1 MDAVDERERAERID
15 RAKTSKHQQLPPT
28 RRARMPR
35 DSSSS
40 DSDAAPARRNPI
52 RRKSSDEDAP
62 ARRDNGDRR
71 ARLEARRRAAESSD
85 EEERAPRRRLDDEAL
100 TQRASTDAR
109 KRVDEAS
116 RDINEGLS
124 AREMARRRV
133 LARRKAR
140 EEANDSDPEAP
151 SEQPVDPVGRGDG
164 RARALERRKRM
175 QNDGDALVPTSP
187 KDEETGLSA
196 REKAR
201 RRVLERRKL
210 REAQAK
216 NEAKSDGEDDKTKK
230 MMDTTGLLGELG
242 KDGDGTKLVR
252 RATILRWADGA
263 SVFALLAFLTCYVG
277 FFWLCLWDNQCIVH
291 GSSDRHQND
300 PAILEESYA
309 ARSLFWVLCV
319 CGFIVVPYV
328 IVATDSARRIRVL
341 RVAGEAAQK
350 RNPQHWYYDRK
361 YLWQAV
367 VLALITSLVLIA
379 AASERSTK
387 IRHQY
392 KSVTRNWERC
402 EREAAANGVW
412 IEHGSCPWDNS
423 VRLFYRPEEG
433 DEVEARGR
441 PATIYRDRGDSYDV
455 DYLDGELE
463 REEHLKRS
471 DMLWN
476 EAGTIRRKRRTFLE
490 HQVIVAATEAACL
503 MAAALCLMAS
513 YPAGAGG
520 GFSGDT
526 LRLKKPLRAQGGGN

>member
-1 MDAVDERERAERID
+1 
-15 RAKTSKHQQLPPT
+15 
-28 RRARMPR
+28 MPR

-40 DSDAAPARRNPI
+40 DSDDAPARRNPI

-85 EEERAPRRRLDDEAL
+85 DDEAPARKGRLDDEAL

-140 EEANDSDPEAP
+140 EEANDSDADVENTG
-151 SEQPVDPVGRGDG
+151 EQPVDPVNPRGDG
-164 RARALERRKRM
+164 RARALERRDRMKRAE
-175 QNDGDALVPTSP
+175 DDDALVPTSP
-187 KDEETGLSA
+187 KDEETGLTA

-201 RRVLERRKL
+201 KRVLERRKL

-216 NEAKSDGEDDKTKK
+216 NEDGDGEDDDKK
-230 MMDTTGLLGELG
+230 PAMDTTGLLGELG

-263 SVFALLAFLTCYVG
+263 SVFAMLAFMTCYVG

-291 GSSDRHQND
+291 GSKDRHQND

-392 KSVTRNWERC
+392 KSVSRNWERC
-402 EREAAANGVW
+402 EREAASNGVW

-423 VRLFYRPEEG
+423 VRLFYKPEEG

-476 EAGTIRRKRRTFLE
+476 EAGTIRRKRRSFLE

-526 LRLKKPLRAQGGGN
+526 LRLKKPLRASGGGN

>member
-1 MDAVDERERAERID
+1 M
-15 RAKTSKHQQLPPT
+15 
-28 RRARMPR
+28 
-35 DSSSS
+35 
-40 DSDAAPARRNPI
+40 
-52 RRKSSDEDAP
+52 
-62 ARRDNGDRR
+62 
-71 ARLEARRRAAESSD
+71 EARRRAAESSD
-85 EEERAPRRRLDDEAL
+85 DDEAPRQRRLDDEAL
-100 TQRASTDAR
+100 TQRAGADAR

-140 EEANDSDPEAP
+140 EEANDSDADVENTG
-151 SEQPVDPVGRGDG
+151 EQPVDPVNPRGDG
-164 RARALERRKRM
+164 RARALERRDRM
-175 QNDGDALVPTSP
+175 KQADDALVPTSP
-187 KDEETGLSA
+187 KDEETGLTA

-201 RRVLERRKL
+201 KRVLERRKL

-216 NEAKSDGEDDKTKK
+216 NEDGDGEDDDKK
-230 MMDTTGLLGELG
+230 LAMDTTGLLGELG

-263 SVFALLAFLTCYVG
+263 SVFAMLAFMTCYVG

-291 GSSDRHQND
+291 GSKDRHQND

-392 KSVTRNWERC
+392 KSVSRNWERC
-402 EREAAANGVW
+402 EREAASNGVW

-423 VRLFYRPEEG
+423 VRLFYKPEEG

-526 LRLKKPLRAQGGGN
+526 LRLKKPLRAPSGGGN